1 MFAVCGQRETDTNL
15 QDVYVFT
22 VSFFSYH
29 TVRSCMSHGIFPFCV
44 HEEPPLQLQ
53 FRRSTGP
60 GCEQLFSVF
69 PFCVCRVYSRDPT
82 IPLFNHRGG
91 GLLGLAA

>member
-69 PFCVCRVYSRDPT
+69 FPFCVC
-82 IPLFNHRGG
+82 IQ
-91 GLLGLAA
+91 